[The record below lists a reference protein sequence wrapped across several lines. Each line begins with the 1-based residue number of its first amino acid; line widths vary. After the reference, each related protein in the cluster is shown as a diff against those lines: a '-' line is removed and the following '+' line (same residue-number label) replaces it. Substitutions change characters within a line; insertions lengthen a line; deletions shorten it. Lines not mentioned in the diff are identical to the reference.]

1 MDETM
6 FSEETRAQAAVFDR
20 IGAEYET
27 VFGGNPRQISA
38 VAWLIKHL
46 EPGSYVLDAGCGTG
60 IPTARMLSE
69 AGNRVLG
76 VDISHEMVRIARDQ
90 VPGAEFVLMDIAN
103 LSFQQPMFH
112 AVTAFFSLLMLRR
125 SAVMAALQRLASL
138 LLPDG
143 YMIVAMVGGDLDYA
157 PIAFLDIPVHV
168 TAYPRDE
175 FAELLVEAGLRV
187 LDIQTVEFLAE
198 ADEPSEIQHFYFC
211 QRDF

>member
-38 VAWLIKHL
+38 VAWLIKRL
-46 EPGSYVLDAGCGTG
+46 APGSYVLDAGCGTG

-76 VDISHEMVRIARDQ
+76 VDISREMIRIAREQ
-90 VPGAEFVLMDIAN
+90 VSGAEFMLLDIAN
-103 LSFQQPMFH
+103 LPFREPTFH
-112 AVTAFFSLLMLRR
+112 AITAFFSLLMLRR
-125 SAVMAALQRLASL
+125 SAVMATLQHLVSL
-138 LLPDG
+138 LLTDG
-143 YMIVAMVGGDLDYA
+143 FLVVGMVGGNLDYA
-157 PIAFLDIPVHV
+157 PIAFLDMPVCV

-187 LDIQTVEFLAE
+187 LDIQTVEFLSE
-198 ADEPSEIQHFYFC
+198 SDEPSEIQHFYFC
-211 QRDF
+211 QKDF

>member
-38 VAWLIKHL
+38 VAWLIKQL
-46 EPGSYVLDAGCGTG
+46 PPGSRVLDAGCGTG

-76 VDISHEMVRIARDQ
+76 IDISREMIRIAREQ
-90 VPGAEFVLMDIAN
+90 VPQAEFALMDVAN
-103 LSFQQPMFH
+103 LPLREPLFH
-112 AVTAFFSLLMLRR
+112 AITAFFSLLMLRR
-125 SAVMAALQRLASL
+125 SVMMPTLQHLASL

-143 YMIVAMVGGDLDYA
+143 YLVVGMVGGDLDYA
-157 PIAFLDIPVHV
+157 PIAFLDIPVCV

-175 FAELLVEAGLRV
+175 FADLLVEAGLRV
-187 LDIQTVEFLAE
+187 LDIQTVEFISE
-198 ADEPSEIQHFYFC
+198 ADEPTEIQHFYFC
-211 QRDF
+211 QKDF

>member
-20 IGAEYET
+20 IGAEYEA
-27 VFGGNPRQISA
+27 VFGGNSRQISA

-46 EPGSYVLDAGCGTG
+46 PPGSHVLDAGCGTG

-76 VDISHEMVRIARDQ
+76 IDISREMIRIAREQ
-90 VPGAEFVLMDIAN
+90 VPQAEFALMDVTD
-103 LSFQQPMFH
+103 LPLREPLFH
-112 AVTAFFSLLMLRR
+112 AITAFFSLLMLRR
-125 SAVMAALQRLASL
+125 SAMMPTLRHLASL

-143 YMIVAMVGGDLDYA
+143 YLVVAMVGGNLDYA

-175 FAELLVEAGLRV
+175 FADLLAEAGLRV
-187 LDIQTVEFLAE
+187 LDIQTVEFLSE
-198 ADEPSEIQHFYFC
+198 ADEPAEIQHFYFC
-211 QRDF
+211 QKDF